1 MGPTTYRITSV
12 DGVALHVEEQGT
24 GTPILFIHEFAGDH
38 RSWEPQMRYFSKSHR
53 CITYSARGYPPSDV
67 PDDAD
72 AYSQTHAINDALAVL
87 DGLGVEQA
95 HVVGL
100 SMGGFCALH
109 LARLHPERLL
119 STAIGGVGYG
129 AAPDKRIA
137 FRRECEAI
145 AKAFAEEGSAQV
157 AARYA
162 IGPARVQFQN
172 KDPRAHALFAAALAQ
187 HSPIGSSLTMRGV
200 QANRPS
206 LYDFDMDF
214 AAMTTPVLI
223 MVGDEDEGAI
233 DASLM
238 LKKKIPTAGL
248 SLFPKTGHTLNLE
261 EPEMFN
267 QSLINFFTAVAT
279 GNWGLRDPR
288 SLSPSITGINEPD
301 EAAEEVL

>member
-1 MGPTTYRITSV
+1 MGPRTYRITSV
-12 DGVALHVEEQGT
+12 DGAALHVEEEGA
-24 GTPILFIHEFAGDH
+24 GAPILFIHEFAGDH
-38 RSWEPQMRYFSKSHR
+38 RSWEPQVRYFSKAHR

-72 AYSQTHAINDALAVL
+72 AYSQAHAIDDALAVM
-87 DGLGVEQA
+87 DGLAVEQA

-119 STAIGGVGYG
+119 STAIAGVGYG
-129 AAPDKRIA
+129 ATPDKRIS

-172 KDPRAHALFAAALAQ
+172 KDPRGHARFAAALAQ

-206 LYDFDMDF
+206 LYDFEMDF
-214 AAMTTPVLI
+214 ATMTTPVLI

-233 DASLM
+233 EASLM
-238 LKKKIPTAGL
+238 LKKAIPTAGL
-248 SLFPKTGHTLNLE
+248 SLFPKSGHTLNLE

-267 QSLINFFTAVAT
+267 ESLVNFFKAVAG
-279 GNWGLRDPR
+279 GNWGPRDPR
-288 SLSPSITGINEPD
+288 SFSLSITGMSEPN
-301 EAAEEVL
+301 EAAEEML

>member
-1 MGPTTYRITSV
+1 MDPRTYRIESA
-12 DGVALHVEEQGT
+12 DGVTLHVEEQGT
-24 GTPILFIHEFAGDH
+24 GTPMLFIHEFAGDH
-38 RSWEPQMRYFSKSHR
+38 RSWDPQMRYFSRSHR

-67 PDDAD
+67 PDKVD

-119 STAIGGVGYG
+119 SAAIGGVGYG
-129 AAPDKRIA
+129 AAHDKRVA

-145 AKAFAEEGSAQV
+145 ARAFAEEGSAQV
-157 AARYA
+157 AARYSL
-162 IGPARVQFQN
+162 GPARVQFQN
-172 KDPRAHALFAAALAQ
+172 KDPRGHELFAAALAQ

-206 LYDFDMDF
+206 LYDFDVEF
-214 AAMTTPVLI
+214 AAMTTPILI

-233 DASLM
+233 EASLM
-238 LKKKIPTAGL
+238 LKKMIPTAGL
-248 SLFPKTGHTLNLE
+248 SQFPKTGHTLNLE

-267 QSLINFFTAVAT
+267 GSLVNFFTTIAA
-279 GNWGLRDPR
+279 GKWGLRDPR
-288 SLSPSITGINEPD
+288 SFSLSITGINEPD
-301 EAAEEVL
+301 EADEDEL